1 MLVKAWTLKK
11 DRNRKNR
18 KNSLKREREAVLRD
32 VAGGCVCAGC

>member
-11 DRNRKNR
+11 RKNR